1 MDYNSYSHWA
11 PPKQDTRGSMGENSK
26 LRILIPKVPPDTF
39 RGKKK
44 KPQSAKGV
52 IGNTPQSLIHTKQ
65 VLAGRNCEDLPDLVT
80 E

>member
-11 PPKQDTRGSMGENSK
+11 PPKQDTRGSMGKKSK

-44 KPQSAKGV
+44 KKPLGPLSG
-52 IGNTPQSLIHTKQ
+52 T
-65 VLAGRNCEDLPDLVT
+65 
-80 E
+80 